1 MNSLHSFFFRALE
14 TIGMNIFLP
23 FLFSYYI
30 NIFRTFIMHL
40 SIYLEFRAN
49 YVLTDILEDMYIYT
63 YVLHNW
69 FFVSD
74 HSNLIIGLGIGIP
87 LLLALI
93 AIAIIFIVYWKRNA
107 GKNNP
112 EDNSDNDR

>member
-1 MNSLHSFFFRALE
+1 
-14 TIGMNIFLP
+14 
-23 FLFSYYI
+23 
-30 NIFRTFIMHL
+30 MHL
-40 SIYLEFRAN
+40 SIYLEFRVN
-49 YVLTDILEDMYIYT
+49 YVLTNILEDMYIYT

-69 FFVSD
+69 VFFSD

-107 GKNNP
+107 GENNP